1 MEKVLSQ
8 EEINNLTFNQK
19 LLRIIFE
26 LKVKKERYNKHG
38 KFNFRSAEDILEAV
52 KPIAFKYGLLPN
64 LTDEII
70 LIGDR
75 YYVKATATITDGTS
89 LQSSIGYARET
100 EKAAMMN
107 ESQTTGS
114 SSSYARKYALN
125 GLFLIDDGQDAD
137 SDMASD
143 NQSKPQQKKQ
153 YQSKPQQNNQYQNN
167 QYQSNQQQNNFE
179 NLAGAATDNQKKYL
193 IDLIDEHTTKIKHDK
208 KEYTADL
215 MRNFGV
221 AKWNE
226 LTAQQASNMINHI
239 KGN

>member
-1 MEKVLSQ
+1 MENVLNQ

-26 LKVKKERYNKHG
+26 LKVKKERYNTHG

-64 LTDEII
+64 LTDEIV

-89 LQSSIGYARET
+89 SQSSIGYAREM

-137 SDMASD
+137 SDIASD

-153 YQSKPQQNNQYQNN
+153 YQSKSQQNN
-167 QYQSNQQQNNFE
+167 QYQSNRQQNNFE

-193 IDLIDEHTTKIKHDK
+193 INLIDEHTTKIKHDK

-226 LTAQQASNMINHI
+226 LTAQQASDMINHI